1 MAQGKKGRKPIC
13 CTRASSSMALV
24 IFGFGMAGILPGDV
38 FLSIAHLARQVE
50 SQMRLHLDLPQ
61 QF

>member
-1 MAQGKKGRKPIC
+1 
-13 CTRASSSMALV
+13 MALV